1 MTTETTADV
10 RGIKAGLRDL
20 ARRMPKQ
27 PEHVHALGALLAV
40 YMNDEIYHES
50 IRLTA
55 MLMMNDIARG
65 KSGYPSVQIPAKLS
79 GMPPVVVAALGLT
92 IPAMLR
98 AAAGP
103 EHASTAELLVSALD
117 TSEGA

>member
-55 MLMMNDIARG
+55 MLMMNDVARG
-65 KSGYPSVQIPAKLS
+65 KSGYQSVQIPAKLS

-103 EHASTAELLVSALD
+103 EHASTAELLVAALD
-117 TSEGA
+117 SSKGG